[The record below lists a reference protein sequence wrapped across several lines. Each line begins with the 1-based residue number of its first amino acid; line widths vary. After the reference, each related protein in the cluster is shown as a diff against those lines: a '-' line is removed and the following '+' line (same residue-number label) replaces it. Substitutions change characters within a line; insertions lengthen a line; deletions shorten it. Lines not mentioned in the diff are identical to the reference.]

1 MAFWVFSHKCFLGGA
16 VLVSTLFSKTY
27 RNHYILHETNLQQA
41 FSIER
46 QTGIIRVAKQLDYDL
61 STEGIRQYH
70 LVVQA
75 HDGKYSNDTN
85 VRINVLNVNDMK
97 PRFGKDKYEITL
109 NEEEVKE
116 HPIFKVK

>member
-1 MAFWVFSHKCFLGGA
+1 MGDKVIEVSASDPDKEASISSFSIKDG
-16 VLVSTLFSKTY
+16 
-27 RNHYILHETNLQQA
+27 NLHQA

-61 STEGIRQYH
+61 STSGIRQYH

-109 NEEEVKE
+109 NRRRSRIIPSSRWTK
-116 HPIFKVK
+116 IRT

>member
-1 MAFWVFSHKCFLGGA
+1 MGDKVIE
-16 VLVSTLFSKTY
+16 VSASDPDKEASIISY
-27 RNHYILHETNLQQA
+27 SIKDGNLQQA

-116 HPIFKVK
+116 HPIFKVKKKLKKK